1 MKKENKSLDEGVED
15 EIQNPNIVVRFE
27 SFEEI
32 HKKNEQQKEEF
43 AKWNSGINLS
53 EWESERLNLKE
64 EMNLNGNSNF
74 MYVGKGSLF

>member
-1 MKKENKSLDEGVED
+1 MEKENNSLDEGVED

-32 HKKNEQQKEEF
+32 RKKNKQQKEEL
-43 AKWNSGINLS
+43 AKWNSGINLGK
-53 EWESERLNLKE
+53 WESERSTLKE
-64 EMNLNGNSNF
+64 EMNVNGNSNF

>member
-43 AKWNSGINLS
+43 AKWNSGINSS
-53 EWESERLNLKE
+53 E
-64 EMNLNGNSNF
+64 
-74 MYVGKGSLF
+74 